1 MNFFFTKKKNL
12 LPCER
17 MNRRA
22 SLLAASGNA
31 ASHCS
36 CMLKHTRRCNVGL
49 TRRSG
54 SRHPRQASSEA
65 RKHQR
70 AALSALS
77 SNQLSV
83 IPISNVCTAG
93 PVHETR
99 HGADGCSPLPS
110 CFRELFRTDAL
121 SGLGWDLNLK
131 PTPGAWPYGTGTR
144 PNILNTGTSFHFKF
158 V

>member
-1 MNFFFTKKKNL
+1 
-12 LPCER
+12 

-22 SLLAASGNA
+22 LLAASGNA

-65 RKHQR
+65 RKHEV

-77 SNQLSV
+77 SNKLLV

-110 CFRELFRTDAL
+110 CLRHPFRIDIL

-131 PTPGAWPYGTGTR
+131 PTPGAWPYGTGM
-144 PNILNTGTSFHFKF
+144 LKHSNTGGIILFRIR
-158 V
+158 VIMCR

>member
-1 MNFFFTKKKNL
+1 MH
-12 LPCER
+12 R
-17 MNRRA
+17 NR
-22 SLLAASGNA
+22 LLAASGNA
-31 ASHCS
+31 ASHVEA
-36 CMLKHTRRCNVGL
+36 HATGRWL
-49 TRRSG
+49 TRHWLRG
-54 SRHPRQASSEA
+54 IQGKQAA
-65 RKHQR
+65 

-77 SNQLSV
+77 SKHIAV
-83 IPISNVCTAG
+83 ISISYVRTAG

-110 CFRELFRTDAL
+110 CFRELFRIDAL

-144 PNILNTGTSFHFKF
+144 PNILNAGTSFHFKF